1 MSGIFKA
8 YDIRGIHGSEMD
20 EGDARRIGKAFVE
33 VLAGLRSKAP
43 ADLRIATDQ
52 GSS

>member
-20 EGDARRIGKAFVE
+20 EGDARGIGKAFVE